1 MVAFISLLMYKYL
14 IVIELLI
21 LRENIIFRLKQ
32 RAYSL
37 IWTPPTCQCHL
48 RLNRAASLLE
58 LHEAILL
65 AWNSLLVPLG
75 QLTLA
80 HHVSSSLISN
90 FSKQPTPTLSSPSPT
105 IRSSTPPSLLPGTS
119 HL

>member
-14 IVIELLI
+14 IVIQLLI

-48 RLNRAASLLE
+48 RLNRAASLL
-58 LHEAILL
+58 
-65 AWNSLLVPLG
+65 
-75 QLTLA
+75 
-80 HHVSSSLISN
+80 
-90 FSKQPTPTLSSPSPT
+90 
-105 IRSSTPPSLLPGTS
+105 
-119 HL
+119 